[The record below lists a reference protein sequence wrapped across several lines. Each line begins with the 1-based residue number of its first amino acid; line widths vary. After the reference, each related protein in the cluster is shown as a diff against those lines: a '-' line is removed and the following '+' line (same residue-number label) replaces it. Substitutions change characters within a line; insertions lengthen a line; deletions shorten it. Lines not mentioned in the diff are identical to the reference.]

1 MQPGDPPSTVAP
13 VGRHGWLLIVAAVIL
28 LLAWWG
34 LQLVRWQLSYLVPA
48 FGLGL
53 ATGVALT
60 LWLMRPRR

>member
-1 MQPGDPPSTVAP
+1 M
-13 VGRHGWLLIVAAVIL
+13 GRHGWLLIVAAVIL